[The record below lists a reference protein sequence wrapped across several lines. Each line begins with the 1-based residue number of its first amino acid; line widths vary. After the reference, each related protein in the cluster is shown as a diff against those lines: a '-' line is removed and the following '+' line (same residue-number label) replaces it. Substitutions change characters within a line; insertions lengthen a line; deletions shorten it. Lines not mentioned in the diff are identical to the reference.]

1 MAEVDVII
9 IGAGMAGLTCGCLLA
24 QKGLKVL
31 MIEKNQKVGG
41 CCTSFEK
48 EGFSFD
54 LSVQSLGECQKGGRI
69 WRLLEKLNL
78 LDEIRFIPLEPA
90 REYHFPDRKL
100 IQSSFLE
107 KHIEKLSSLFPKEGK
122 GIEKIYRILKE
133 VFEEFSRI
141 PSSVDWFDPSSFSS
155 KYPLL
160 SQYRE
165 KTYGELLDGLISHP
179 FLKTILSIRSSYALL
194 PPQEIS
200 VIGMA
205 GIEMSYFNH
214 GVSCID
220 GKVEQL
226 PLQLAGALRK
236 MGGQILTRKGVHQI
250 PLRGKKAIGVKLK
263 GGEEITGKFVV
274 SNMDAGST
282 FFNLIAEGHLPAG
295 FLSKLKG
302 MKPSLS
308 YFILYLGIE
317 GGLEGLSVSNNE
329 VFFSEELRGEYE
341 ILYQNRIPEESPFY
355 LLAPSKVN
363 PSHAPKGKSTLC
375 LSFKTPYELSPEW
388 DRDFKEK
395 LSQRLIQKA
404 SAFIPDLEKRIL
416 VKVESTPK
424 TIEQWTGNRWGA
436 AYGWTQIPS
445 QSGIHRL
452 QRTTPI
458 PNLYLTGHWTSPGG
472 GISGVV
478 ASGALTAE
486 AVLNQFEKGEN

>member
-1 MAEVDVII
+1 M
-9 IGAGMAGLTCGCLLA
+9 
-24 QKGLKVL
+24 
-31 MIEKNQKVGG
+31 
-41 CCTSFEK
+41 
-48 EGFSFD
+48 
-54 LSVQSLGECQKGGRI
+54 
-69 WRLLEKLNL
+69 
-78 LDEIRFIPLEPA
+78 RFIPLEPA
-90 REYHFPDRKL
+90 REYHFPDQKL

-107 KHIEKLSSLFPKEGK
+107 KHIEKLSSLFPKERK

-226 PLQLAGALRK
+226 PLQLAEALRK

-317 GGLEGLSVSNNE
+317 GGLDELSVSNNE
-329 VFFSEELRGEYE
+329 VFFEKDLQKEYRSLNE
-341 ILYQNRIPEESPFY
+341 SRIPEKAPFY

-363 PSHAPKGKSTLC
+363 SSHAPEGKSTLC
-375 LSFKTPYELSPEW
+375 LSIKAPFHFSPDWDQRVKDELS
-388 DRDFKEK
+388 
-395 LSQRLIQKA
+395 QNLINKA
-404 SAFIPDLEKRIL
+404 SAFIPNLEKRIV
-416 VKVESTPK
+416 VKVETTPK
-424 TIEQWTGNRWGA
+424 TIEQWTLNRWGA
-436 AYGWTQIPS
+436 AYGWAQIPR
-445 QSGIHRL
+445 QSGIYRL
-452 QRTTPI
+452 SRITPI

-472 GISGVV
+472 GIAGVV
-478 ASGALTAE
+478 ASGELTAE
-486 AVLNQFEKGEN
+486 AVWSRFTKGEQ